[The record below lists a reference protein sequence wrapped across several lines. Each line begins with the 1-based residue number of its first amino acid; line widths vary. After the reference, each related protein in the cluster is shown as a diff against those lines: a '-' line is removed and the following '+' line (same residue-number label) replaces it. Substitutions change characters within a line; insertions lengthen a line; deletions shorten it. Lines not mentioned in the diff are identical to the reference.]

1 LRTISQIHHHT
12 TLLRTELALIKSKHP
27 ITLSSF
33 AGSLLIKTSLLLP
46 SARAKFILTFKLSQ
60 QFFQGNGVTVD
71 IERKY
76 GELGLAEVRKAVEGR
91 VGSGGVECMRG
102 ACEELW
108 EVWE

>member
-1 LRTISQIHHHT
+1 
-12 TLLRTELALIKSKHP
+12 LALIKSKHP
-27 ITLSSF
+27 ITLSNLD
-33 AGSLLIKTSLLLP
+33 GSLLVKTSVLLP
-46 SARAKFILTFKLSQ
+46 SARAKFILTFQLTQ
-60 QFFQGNGVTVD
+60 QFFQGNGINVD

-91 VGSGGVECMRG
+91 VRGGGVESMRG